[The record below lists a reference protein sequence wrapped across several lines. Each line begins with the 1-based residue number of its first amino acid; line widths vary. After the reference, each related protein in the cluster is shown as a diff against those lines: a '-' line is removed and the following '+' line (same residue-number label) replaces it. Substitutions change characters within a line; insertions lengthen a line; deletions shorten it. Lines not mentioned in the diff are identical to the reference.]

1 MHYRK
6 SGCAINKREW
16 VGIKCT
22 QVDSLRNK
30 RLVKPDFLS
39 CFCLFSISHTI
50 SISMS
55 SAIKWRLVPIYLSRR
70 STQCKYIFRGSYT
83 VQVYVVYI
91 LLRSQSS
98 PLQVCRA
105 ICPEEST
112 ASKWLSMVLL
122 FSALSQLLLMVQYCA
137 EIKLRMVL
145 PCSLCRRSVSLV
157 YGRLLTAAT
166 MS

>member
-39 CFCLFSISHTI
+39 CFCLFSISHKF

-55 SAIKWRLVPIYLSRR
+55 SAIKWRLVPIYISRR
-70 STQCKYIFRGSYT
+70 SH
-83 VQVYVVYI
+83 
-91 LLRSQSS
+91 
-98 PLQVCRA
+98 
-105 ICPEEST
+105 
-112 ASKWLSMVLL
+112 
-122 FSALSQLLLMVQYCA
+122 SALSSYISNRDHRVLLHRSVALSVVAREKCTTKKCLPMALLFGTLSQFLVVQYRA
-137 EIKLRMVL
+137 EIKLRMVFTQ
-145 PCSLCRRSVSLV
+145 SALCLTCLWPALNSGDNVVERLV
-157 YGRLLTAAT
+157 VNDTLVF
-166 MS
+166 